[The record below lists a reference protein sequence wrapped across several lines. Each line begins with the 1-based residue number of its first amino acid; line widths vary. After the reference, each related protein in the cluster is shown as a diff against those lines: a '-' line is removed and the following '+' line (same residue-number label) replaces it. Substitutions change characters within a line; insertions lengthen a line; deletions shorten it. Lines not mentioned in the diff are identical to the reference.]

1 MNPST
6 IMADVVFYAGLPT
19 FAIWGWA
26 HWMRSGRTAAS
37 SPVLAKLSLS
47 GFAISSA
54 SALLALSAAL
64 YARAAGGFG
73 YYSSSLL
80 RVYRVGFLMSFA
92 GTILSLAA
100 VWRRS
105 PLRWFALIL
114 SLGVLAFWLMS
125 IASE

>member
-1 MNPST
+1 MSPST
-6 IMADVVFYAGLPT
+6 ITADVVFYAGLPM

-26 HWMRSGRTAAS
+26 HWMRSGRPAAS

-54 SALLALSAAL
+54 SALLALSTVL

-73 YYSSSLL
+73 YYSPSLL
-80 RVYRVGFLMSFA
+80 RVYRVGLLMALA
-92 GTILSLAA
+92 GTALSSAA

-105 PLRWFALIL
+105 PLRWFALVL
-114 SLGVLAFWLMS
+114 SLGMLAFWLIS
-125 IASE
+125 ITSE